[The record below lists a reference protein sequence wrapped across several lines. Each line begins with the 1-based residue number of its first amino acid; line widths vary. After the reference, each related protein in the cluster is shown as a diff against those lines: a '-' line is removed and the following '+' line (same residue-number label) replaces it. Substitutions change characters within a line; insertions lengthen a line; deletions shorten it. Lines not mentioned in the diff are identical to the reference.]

1 MSLAR
6 RSRTA
11 FDIWPGFV
19 DALSTL
25 LMVIIFVLLI
35 FVIAQF
41 SLTQALSGSEQ
52 QLDRLNRKI
61 GELAELLSLE
71 RRANT
76 DLRSNV
82 EQLSTELQSTLAK
95 RDELAAQASQPRDHR
110 TVMTKRLAAAPP
122 QAPRPKAQPGKV
134 NAQLAGD

>member
-52 QLDRLNRKI
+52 QLDRLNRQI

-95 RDELAAQASQPRDHR
+95 RDELAAEASSEEHTSELQSLMRISYA
-110 TVMTKRLAAAPP
+110 VF
-122 QAPRPKAQPGKV
+122 
-134 NAQLAGD
+134 